1 MEQVLHVEGMHC
13 EGCAKRVQ
21 DALLKIPGVL
31 SAQVDLASESAH
43 IAVSVPVESAI
54 LAEKIDLLGFT
65 LKSVK

>member
-1 MEQVLHVEGMHC
+1 MEQVLHIEGMHC

-21 DALLKIPGVL
+21 DALLKIPGVA
-31 SAQVDLASESAH
+31 SAEVDLGSKSAR
-43 IAVSVPVESAI
+43 ITVSAPVDSAV

>member
-31 SAQVDLASESAH
+31 SAQVDLASESAY
-43 IAVSVPVESAI
+43 IAVSAPVEYAV
-54 LAEKIDLLGFT
+54 LADRIDLLGFT
-65 LKSVK
+65 LKSVE